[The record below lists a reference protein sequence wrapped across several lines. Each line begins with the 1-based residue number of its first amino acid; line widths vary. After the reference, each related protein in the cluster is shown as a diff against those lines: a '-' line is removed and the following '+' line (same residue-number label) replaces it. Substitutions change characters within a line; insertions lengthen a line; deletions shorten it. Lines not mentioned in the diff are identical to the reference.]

1 MTAATSHSP
10 RLSASAVNHRL
21 PPAASRLKLA
31 WLYLLAMLHEFR
43 WTLLFL
49 VIAVLVAAALY
60 LITPLEQLGGKRPS
74 LSTSL
79 YGGWMA
85 LLAQPIYTPP
95 EAWYLKFITS
105 VYPIFGVL
113 LIGEGMVRF
122 ALLMISR
129 KHGEKEWMRVMA
141 STYRDHV
148 VLCGLGH
155 LGARVLRELHA
166 AKIPVVVIEKNQ
178 EGRFLTLTKEL
189 GVPVLLR
196 DMTEDQ
202 ALVDAGV
209 EHARVIIIATN
220 SDMGNLEVALDA
232 RRMNPKIRV
241 IMRLYDQQIASKISS
256 AMMIDAAFSS
266 SALAA
271 PMVAAMAM
279 NANVLGASLIAGVP
293 HVTCELK
300 LSNDTRLAGQ
310 SIDKIEAAENL
321 RVLARTPAAGKPDH
335 LPQGTDLVQGGD
347 TLVVHLPSDR
357 LSSLSASV
365 SSRQ

>member
-1 MTAATSHSP
+1 MQSTIPKSLAVEYLP
-10 RLSASAVNHRL
+10 RHAG
-21 PPAASRLKLA
+21 PLKLA
-31 WLYLLAMLHEFR
+31 FLYFLAMLHEFR
-43 WTLLFL
+43 WTILSLL
-49 VIAVLVAAALY
+49 IAIIFAAALY
-60 LITPLEQLGGKRPS
+60 SITPQEQLGGRKPS
-74 LSTSL
+74 ISISL

-95 EAWYLKFITS
+95 EAWYLKLVTGI
-105 VYPIFGVL
+105 YPIFGVL

-155 LGARVLRELHA
+155 LGARVLRELHS
-166 AKIPVVVIEKNQ
+166 AKIPVVVIEKDQ
-178 EGRFLTLTKEL
+178 EGRFLTLAKEL

-202 ALVDAGV
+202 AMIDAGV
-209 EHARVIIIATN
+209 AEARVIIIATN
-220 SDMGNLEVALDA
+220 SDMGNLEVALDS

-256 AMMIDAAFSS
+256 ALMIDAAFSS

-279 NANVLGASLIAGVP
+279 NANVLGSSLIAGVP

-300 LSNDTRLAGQ
+300 LSGDTRLAGQ
-310 SIDKIEAAENL
+310 SIGKFEADQNL
-321 RVLARTPAAGKPDH
+321 RVLARTPAAGKANH
-335 LPQGTDLVQGGD
+335 SPQSADLVQGGD

-365 SSRQ
+365 GGK

>member
-1 MTAATSHSP
+1 MTVASVHSERLVCAVDHDFP
-10 RLSASAVNHRL
+10 RR
-21 PPAASRLKLA
+21 ASRPKLA
-31 WLYLLAMLHEFR
+31 SLYFLALLHEFR
-43 WTLLFL
+43 WTLLCL
-49 VIAVLVAAALY
+49 LLAIVLGAALY
-60 LITPLEQLGGKRPS
+60 AITPQEQLSGRRPS

-85 LLAQPIYTPP
+85 LLAQPIYAPP
-95 EAWYLKFITS
+95 EAWYLKLVTGL
-105 VYPIFGVL
+105 YPIIGVL
-113 LIGEGMVRF
+113 LIGEGIVRF

-155 LGARVLRELHA
+155 LGARVLKELHS
-166 AKIPVVVIEKNQ
+166 AKIPVVVIEKDQ
-178 EGRFLTLTKEL
+178 EGRFLTLAREL
-189 GVPVLLR
+189 AVPVLLR

-202 ALVDAGV
+202 ALIDAGV
-209 EHARVIIIATN
+209 AEARVIIIATN
-220 SDMGNLEVALDA
+220 SDMQNLEVALDS

-279 NANVLGASLIAGVP
+279 NANVLGSSMIAGVP
-293 HVTCELK
+293 HLTCELK
-300 LSNDTRLAGQ
+300 LPGDTRLAGQ
-310 SIDKIEAAENL
+310 RIDKIEADENV
-321 RVLARTPAAGKPDH
+321 RILARTPSAGKTDH
-335 LPQGTDLVQGGD
+335 LPQGADLVQGGD

-357 LSSLSASV
+357 LSSLSASIG
-365 SSRQ
+365 SK

>member
-1 MTAATSHSP
+1 VNNDFP
-10 RLSASAVNHRL
+10 RR
-21 PPAASRLKLA
+21 ASRPKLA
-31 WLYLLAMLHEFR
+31 SLYFLALLHEFR
-43 WTLLFL
+43 WTLLSL
-49 VIAVLVAAALY
+49 LLAVVLGAALY
-60 LITPLEQLGGKRPS
+60 GITPQDQLGGRRPS

-85 LLAQPIYTPP
+85 LLAQPIYAPP
-95 EAWYLKFITS
+95 EAWYLKLITGI
-105 VYPIFGVL
+105 YPIIGVL
-113 LIGEGMVRF
+113 LIGEGIVRF

-129 KHGEKEWMRVMA
+129 KHGEKEWMKVMA

-155 LGARVLRELHA
+155 LGARVLRELHS
-166 AKIPVVVIEKNQ
+166 AKIPVVVIEKDK
-178 EGRFLTLTKEL
+178 EGRFLTLAKEL
-189 GVPVLLR
+189 SVPVLLR

-209 EHARVIIIATN
+209 ENARVIIIATN
-220 SDMGNLEVALDA
+220 SDMGNLEVALDS

-256 AMMIDAAFSS
+256 ALMVDAAFSS

-279 NANVLGASLIAGVP
+279 NANVLGSSMIAGVP
-293 HVTCELK
+293 HVTCELR
-300 LSNDTRLAGQ
+300 LSNSTRLAGQ
-310 SIDKIEAAENL
+310 SVDKIEADENL
-321 RVLARTPAAGKPDH
+321 RVLARTPSSGPPDH
-335 LPQGTDLVQGGD
+335 SPQGADLVQGGD

-357 LSSLSASV
+357 LSSLSASIGA
-365 SSRQ
+365 R

>member
-1 MTAATSHSP
+1 LVSAGSSSFP
-10 RLSASAVNHRL
+10 RH
-21 PPAASRLKLA
+21 ASRWKVASLYFLA
-31 WLYLLAMLHEFR
+31 LLYEFR
-43 WTLLFL
+43 WTILALLLAIVF
-49 VIAVLVAAALY
+49 AAALY
-60 LITPLEQLGGKRPS
+60 VITPQEQLNGKKPS
-74 LSTSL
+74 LSISL

-95 EAWYLKFITS
+95 EAWYLKLVTGI
-105 VYPIFGVL
+105 YPIFGVL

-155 LGARVLRELHA
+155 LGARVLRELHS

-178 EGRFLTLTKEL
+178 EGRFLTLAREL
-189 GVPVLLR
+189 GVPVLVR

-202 ALVDAGV
+202 AMIDAGV
-209 EHARVIIIATN
+209 AEARVIIIATN

-256 AMMIDAAFSS
+256 ALMIDAAFSS

-271 PMVAAMAM
+271 PIVAAMAM
-279 NANVLGASLIAGVP
+279 NANVLGSSLIAGVP

-300 LSNDTRLAGQ
+300 LPSSTRLAGQ
-310 SIDKIEAAENL
+310 SIEKIEADEKL
-321 RVLARTPAAGKPDH
+321 RVLARTPSAGAPDH
-335 LPQGTDLVQGGD
+335 SPNDKDVVQGGD
-347 TLVVHLPSDR
+347 TLVIHLPSDR
-357 LSSLSASV
+357 LSTLSASIGP
-365 SSRQ
+365 R

>member
-1 MTAATSHSP
+1 MQATAPKLNAIDHLP
-10 RLSASAVNHRL
+10 RRAGRL
-21 PPAASRLKLA
+21 RLVSLYILA
-31 WLYLLAMLHEFR
+31 LVHEFR
-43 WTLLFL
+43 WTLLCL
-49 VIAVLVAAALY
+49 VIAVLVAASLY
-60 LITPLEQLGGKRPS
+60 AITPIEQLNGKRPS
-74 LSTSL
+74 ISTSL

-95 EAWYLKFITS
+95 EAWYLKMITS
-105 VYPIFGVL
+105 LYPVFGVL

-155 LGARVLRELHA
+155 LGARVLRELHST
-166 AKIPVVVIEKNQ
+166 KIPVVVVEKDQ
-178 EGRFLTLTKEL
+178 EGRFLALAKEL
-189 GVPVLLR
+189 GIPVLLR

-220 SDMGNLEVALDA
+220 SDMGNLEVAIDA

-271 PMVAAMAM
+271 PLVAAMAM
-279 NANVLGASLIAGVP
+279 NAHVLGSSLIAGVP

-321 RVLARTPAAGKPDH
+321 RVLARTPSAGKPDH
-335 LPQGTDLVQGGD
+335 LPQGADLVQGGD

-357 LSSLSASV
+357 LSSLAASIAP
-365 SSRQ
+365 RQ

>member
-1 MTAATSHSP
+1 MQATLSKPVDGDYLP
-10 RLSASAVNHRL
+10 RRAG
-21 PPAASRLKLA
+21 PLKLA
-31 WLYLLAMLHEFR
+31 FLYFLAILHEFR
-43 WTLLFL
+43 WTILTLLL
-49 VIAVLVAAALY
+49 AIVLAGALY
-60 LITPLEQLGGKRPS
+60 AITPQEQLAGKRPS
-74 LSTSL
+74 LSTAFW
-79 YGGWMA
+79 GGWMA

-95 EAWYLKFITS
+95 EAWYLKLVTGI
-105 VYPIFGVL
+105 YPIFGVL
-113 LIGEGMVRF
+113 LIGEGIVRF

-155 LGARVLRELHA
+155 LGARVLQELTD
-166 AKIPVVVIEKNQ
+166 AKFPVVVIEKDK
-178 EGRFLTLTKEL
+178 ERRFLTLAKEL
-189 GVPVLLR
+189 NVPVMLR

-279 NANVLGASLIAGVP
+279 NANVLGSSLIAGVP

-300 LSNDTRLAGQ
+300 LSSHTRLAGQ
-310 SIDKIEAAENL
+310 SIGKIEAAENL
-321 RVLARTPAAGKPDH
+321 RVLARTPASGKPDH
-335 LPQGTDLVQGGD
+335 LPQGADLVQGGD
-347 TLVVHLPSDR
+347 TLVVHLPSNR
-357 LSSLSASV
+357 LSSLAASIAPPE
-365 SSRQ
+365 

>member
-1 MTAATSHSP
+1 MQSTLPKSLAAEYLP
-10 RLSASAVNHRL
+10 RRAG
-21 PPAASRLKLA
+21 PLKLA
-31 WLYLLAMLHEFR
+31 FLYFLAMLHEFR
-43 WTLLFL
+43 WTILSLL
-49 VIAVLVAAALY
+49 IAIIFAAALY
-60 LITPLEQLGGKRPS
+60 AITPQDQLGGRKPS
-74 LSTSL
+74 VSTSL

-95 EAWYLKFITS
+95 EAWYLKLVTGI
-105 VYPIFGVL
+105 YPIFGVL

-155 LGARVLRELHA
+155 LGARVLRELHS
-166 AKIPVVVIEKNQ
+166 AKIPVVVIEKDQ
-178 EGRFLTLTKEL
+178 EGRFLTLAKEL

-202 ALVDAGV
+202 AMIDAGV
-209 EHARVIIIATN
+209 AEARAIIIATN
-220 SDMGNLEVALDA
+220 SDMGNLEVALDS

-256 AMMIDAAFSS
+256 ALMIDAAFSS

-279 NANVLGASLIAGVP
+279 NANVLGSSLIAGVP

-300 LSNDTRLAGQ
+300 LAGDTRLAGQ
-310 SIDKIEAAENL
+310 SIGKI
-321 RVLARTPAAGKPDH
+321 
-335 LPQGTDLVQGGD
+335 
-347 TLVVHLPSDR
+347 
-357 LSSLSASV
+357 
-365 SSRQ
+365 